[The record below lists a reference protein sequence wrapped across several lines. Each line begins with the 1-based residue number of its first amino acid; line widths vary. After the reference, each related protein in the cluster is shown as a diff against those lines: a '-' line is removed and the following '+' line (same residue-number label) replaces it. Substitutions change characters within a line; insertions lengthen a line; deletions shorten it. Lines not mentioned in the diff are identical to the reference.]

1 MAIVSEEARLSC
13 YDIKS
18 ADLSMVA
25 LLLKTTDIQA
35 VSRALSEQCAE
46 SPGFFDHDPVIIDL
60 TALDTREE
68 GFFIDIPALM
78 RVLTQHALVPL
89 AVKGA
94 EGAVWDQAKAAGLV
108 DASDARIRRVVA
120 VSELAPPD
128 PTPSPSEAPVATP
141 APVVVPQGAMVVD
154 KPLRSGQQVYAKGRD
169 LVVMAMVNPG
179 AEVISDGNIH
189 IYATLR
195 GKAIAGARGNT
206 EARIFAL
213 AMEPELI
220 SIAGVYRTSEN
231 ALPPEVLG
239 RPAQVCLQS
248 GPDGDKLLV
257 TPLKP

>member
-1 MAIVSEEARLSC
+1 MAIVSEDPHFPC
-13 YDIKS
+13 YEIKS

-25 LLLKTTDIQA
+25 LLLKTADPEA
-35 VSRALSEQCAE
+35 VSQALAHQLAE
-46 SPGFFDHDPVIIDL
+46 SPDFFDQDPVIIDVSGL
-60 TALDTREE
+60 NTSET
-68 GFFIDIPALM
+68 GFSVDFPALIS
-78 RVLTQHALVPL
+78 VLKKHALVPL

-94 EGAVWDQAKAAGLV
+94 EGLVLDQARAAGLV
-108 DASDARIRRVVA
+108 DASDARIRRSVP
-120 VSELAPPD
+120 VSEASM
-128 PTPSPSEAPVATP
+128 PSPAPQAPEPVTTP
-141 APVVVPQGAMVVD
+141 AAVPLGALVID

-189 IYATLR
+189 IYASLR

-213 AMEPELI
+213 CMEPELI

-231 ALPPEVLG
+231 ALPNDVLG
-239 RPAQVCLQS
+239 LPAQVCLQS
-248 GPDGDKLLV
+248 GPDGDKLRV